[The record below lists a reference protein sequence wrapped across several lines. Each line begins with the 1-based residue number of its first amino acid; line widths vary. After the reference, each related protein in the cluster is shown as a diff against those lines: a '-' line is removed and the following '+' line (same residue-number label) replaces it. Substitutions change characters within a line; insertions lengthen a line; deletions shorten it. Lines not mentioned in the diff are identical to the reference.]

1 MSADRISQLTE
12 EVLAF
17 AAARNWEQFHSPKN
31 LAMALSGE
39 VGELVEHFQWLTE
52 DESRHLPPEK
62 LQAVGEEVG
71 DVLLYLVNL
80 AARLGIDAVD
90 CATRKQVQNGLKYPV
105 GQAYGSRAK
114 YSEIQRAK

>member
-1 MSADRISQLTE
+1 MSADRMSQLTE

-52 DESRHLPPEK
+52 MNPVVSRRRSCRPWEK
-62 LQAVGEEVG
+62 
-71 DVLLYLVNL
+71 
-80 AARLGIDAVD
+80 R
-90 CATRKQVQNGLKYPV
+90 
-105 GQAYGSRAK
+105 
-114 YSEIQRAK
+114 